1 MSSLPDNYIINFNY
15 KTVLNAYK
23 KGMFPMAESAE
34 STDVFWVEPENRG
47 VIYLKEAKT
56 PKRLKRFLKKK
67 LYLAK
72 IFTPGV
78 KNFRWIFK
86 ENR

>member
-1 MSSLPDNYIINFNY
+1 MSSLPDNHIINFNY

-67 LYLAK
+67 A
-72 IFTPGV
+72 F
-78 KNFRWIFK
+78 
-86 ENR
+86 